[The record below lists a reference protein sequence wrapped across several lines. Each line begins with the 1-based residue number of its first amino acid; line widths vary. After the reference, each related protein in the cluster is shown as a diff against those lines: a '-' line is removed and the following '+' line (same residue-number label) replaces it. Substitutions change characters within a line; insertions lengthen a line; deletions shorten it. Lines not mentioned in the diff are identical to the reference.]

1 MNAESPIRAVI
12 VDDEVLG
19 REVIREMLR
28 ADVEV
33 EVIAECASGPEAIE
47 AVRRHDADL
56 LFLDVQMPEMSG
68 FQVLEAL
75 GPERTPLV
83 IFVTAYDQY
92 AVRAFEVYAL
102 DYVLKPFDHERLER
116 ALRRA
121 KEQIRKERD
130 SNLSQRIVALLED
143 VKLKPKYLERLVVKT
158 GGRVFFLRTD
168 EIDWIE
174 AEDNYVRMHAGKE
187 SHLFRET
194 IRSLETQLDPGRFVR
209 INRSA
214 LVNIDRVK
222 ELQPWFHGEYRVIM
236 KDGTE
241 LTLSRRYKQRLEEV
255 LGRPL

>member
-1 MNAESPIRAVI
+1 LAETSLIKALI
-12 VDDEVLG
+12 VDDEILG

-28 ADVEV
+28 GDPEV
-33 EVIAECASGPEAIE
+33 EVIAECASGLEAID
-47 AVRRHDADL
+47 VLRLLDPDL
-56 LFLDVQMPEMSG
+56 VFLDVQMPEMNG
-68 FQVLEAL
+68 FEMLEAL
-75 GPERTPLV
+75 GPERAPLV
-83 IFVTAYDQY
+83 VFVTAYDQY

-102 DYVLKPFDHERLER
+102 DYVLKPFDHDRFDR
-116 ALRRA
+116 AVRRA
-121 KEQIRKERD
+121 KDQIRKERD

-143 VKLKPKYLERLVVKT
+143 VKLKPRYLERLVVKA
-158 GGRVFFLRTD
+158 GGRVFFLKTE

-194 IRSLETQLDPGRFVR
+194 IRGLEAQLDPGCFVR
-209 INRSA
+209 IHRSA

-222 ELQPWFHGEYRVIM
+222 ELQPWFHGEYHVILV
-236 KDGTE
+236 DGTE

>member
-1 MNAESPIRAVI
+1 MNQESPIRALI
-12 VDDEVLG
+12 VDDEPLG
-19 REVIREMLR
+19 REVIREMLSG
-28 ADVEV
+28 DPEV
-33 EVIAECASGPEAIE
+33 EVVAECASGPEAIE
-47 AVRRHDADL
+47 AVRCHDADL

-75 GPERTPLV
+75 GPERAPLV

-143 VKLKPKYLERLVVKT
+143 VKSRPKYLERLVVKT
-158 GGRVFFLRTD
+158 GGRVFFLKT
-168 EIDWIE
+168 EEVDWIE
-174 AEDNYVRMHAGKE
+174 AEDNYVRMHTGKE

-194 IRSLETQLDPGRFVR
+194 IRGLEAQLDPGRFVR
-209 INRSA
+209 IHRSA

-222 ELQPWFHGEYRVIM
+222 ELQPWFHGEYRVIL